1 MKMSINSQD
10 KSRLE
15 ISRRFLAI
23 ISALSRTAFQ
33 GKYQNIRV
41 GRDPQGSSCP
51 TLGSS
56 KKSDHEKK
64 KKKKVAG

>member
-33 GKYQNIRV
+33 GKYHKIYELEETHKDHRV
-41 GRDPQGSSCP
+41 QLLGPQ
-51 TLGSS
+51 
-56 KKSDHEKK
+56 KNQIMK